1 MNIESVSKMHANE
14 SLKSFIFRVVFVFVC
29 VLAVV
34 MNTSCSKPGDATVQK
49 AMQAYSQKD
58 YDAAL
63 ELFKQA
69 SGEETHYSPELIDT
83 FISTVYSQ
91 QQDLPNAILYQEKA
105 LAIRHDY
112 RGYVTLGM
120 MYHMTGDDA
129 KAEQSYRSAIAFD
142 EKQGEAY
149 ASLAV
154 IFIAQN
160 RPEEALLLLQKAA
173 ELEPKLAVVHA
184 NLAVVYAML
193 GRNKESDSSL
203 AKASELKCEN
213 LSKFKQRIEDIR
225 SNSEQKK

>member
-1 MNIESVSKMHANE
+1 MNIQSISKMHTNE
-14 SLKSFIFRVVFVFVC
+14 SLKPHIFRVLFVIFC
-29 VLAVV
+29 FLTVV

-58 YDAAL
+58 YDTAL
-63 ELFKQA
+63 ALFKQA

-105 LAIRHDY
+105 LAVRPDY

-120 MYHMTGDDA
+120 MYHMTENDV
-129 KAEQSYRSAIAFD
+129 KAEESYRSAIALD
-142 EKQGEAY
+142 QKQGEAY

-160 RPEEALLLLQKAA
+160 RPQEALPLLQKAA
-173 ELEPKLAVVHA
+173 ELEPKLAVVQA
-184 NLAVVYAML
+184 NLAVVYAMI
-193 GRNKESDSSL
+193 GRDEECDSSYK
-203 AKASELKCEN
+203 KAEELKCEN
-213 LSKFKQRIEDIR
+213 LDKFKQRIDDVR
-225 SNSEQKK
+225 SNREQTK